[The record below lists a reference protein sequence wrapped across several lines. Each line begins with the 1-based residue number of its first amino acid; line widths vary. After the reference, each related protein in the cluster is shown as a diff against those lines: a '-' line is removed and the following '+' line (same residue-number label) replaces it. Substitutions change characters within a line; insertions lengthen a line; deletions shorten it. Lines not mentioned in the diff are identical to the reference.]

1 MLFDLESEQKA
12 SYHAKFLTFLSINVL
27 CIIVG
32 INRVQ
37 LLGRVGVEPR
47 VFGRESQLVS
57 FPLGTSQRF
66 KVNNEDGSGT
76 H

>member
-1 MLFDLESEQKA
+1 MLFDLESKQNLLMQ
-12 SYHAKFLTFLSINVL
+12 SSLQSVCF

-32 INRVQ
+32 VNRVQ

-66 KVNNEDGSGT
+66 RVNNEDGSGI